1 MSRSEPRWTLP
12 ELAHELALVLAESR
26 VVPTD
31 RRARDLPE
39 PRTLRYYA
47 ALGLLDPPSELRGRT
62 AYYGRRHLAQLVAI
76 KRLQAEGLTLAEVE
90 ERLCDLSPRALLA
103 LAKLPT
109 EAEREARPTS
119 TRFEARHPAEEPE
132 PGPALPAHEGLPPRT
147 QARWSDPPKT
157 WGSLSKF
164 PRDFSLIDP
173 DTGMVNPRAMRARS
187 RDLEARLHAWTSEMS
202 SPPLPPASTSV
213 GVALGEGVQLLFAP
227 SRTLRESDLAALREA
242 AEPLLAVIASREL
255 VPRARRSSRAPSAGL
270 GFDFMSGAE
279 SPADDSQL
287 DRSR

>member
-12 ELAHELALVLAESR
+12 KLAHELALVLAEGG

-47 ALGLLDPPSELRGRT
+47 ALGLLDPPAELRGRT

-90 ERLCDLSPRALLA
+90 ERLHDLSPRALFA

-109 EAEREARPTS
+109 EAEREARPAS
-119 TRFEARHPAEEPE
+119 TRFEARHPAEERE
-132 PGPALPAHEGLPPRT
+132 PGPDSPAHEGLPPRVRGHW
-147 QARWSDPPKT
+147 ADPAET
-157 WGSLSKF
+157 WGSFPPS
-164 PRDFSLIDP
+164 PRDATLIDL
-173 DTGMVNPRAMRARS
+173 DTGMVNRWAMRAVRRYGEPRS
-187 RDLEARLHAWTSEMS
+187 NASEPRMS
-202 SPPLPPASTSV
+202 SPSRPASTSV
-213 GVALGEGVQLLFAP
+213 GVALGEGVQLLFGP

-242 AEPLLAVIASREL
+242 AEPLLAVLASREL
-255 VPRARRSSRAPSAGL
+255 VPRPHGRSRAPYAGAP
-270 GFDFMSGAE
+270 FRDMSGAE
-279 SPADDSQL
+279 SHSDDSHL